1 VLGDTSSSASRPQ
14 QQRALYHA
22 LPIAAL
28 AYAHALR
35 SLVTIDVSTSAARL
49 VRGSQLLQA
58 AYRKSDA
65 EHAQSLA
72 AATGLPLAV
81 ARRLTRGSR
90 DDAPTPFERRDR
102 RQSLCRARAHWT
114 VVAQCVAKLV
124 DGSSCQEVC

>member
-1 VLGDTSSSASRPQ
+1 MRSLELTPPTSTAATPSTRSEAAILSSRRDAAFEADSFPQEWTTGWDAVLGDTSSSASRPQ

-72 AATGLPLAV
+72 AA
-81 ARRLTRGSR
+81 S
-90 DDAPTPFERRDR
+90 D
-102 RQSLCRARAHWT
+102 
-114 VVAQCVAKLV
+114 
-124 DGSSCQEVC
+124 